1 LIELP
6 EYKDLDYARRM
17 LKLAVTYG
25 AGEAFLIA

>member
-6 EYKDLDYARRM
+6 EYTSYEVCKKM

-25 AGEAFLIA
+25 AGEAFLSA